1 MLLPKI
7 EPGLAPGP
15 APRDLDARR
24 LLEAD
29 LRTWWEEE
37 RADWDDQV
45 SGGDAAA
52 ADLWESMPV
61 VDSKTVARMAPIFEK
76 HEGRPF
82 DVRRIRPGGYAG
94 IEDVIE
100 HLVHET
106 TPGSSGP
113 AKHVPRK
120 VDS

>member
-7 EPGLAPGP
+7 EAGPAPGP
-15 APRDLDARR
+15 APRDL
-24 LLEAD
+24 EAD
-29 LRTWWEEE
+29 LRAWWKKE
-37 RADWDDQV
+37 RADWDDQIP
-45 SGGDAAA
+45 GGGSA

-61 VDSKTVARMAPIFEK
+61 VDSKTVARMAPIFKK
-76 HEGRPF
+76 HGRRF
-82 DVRRIRPGGYAG
+82 DVRRIRPGGYAD
-94 IEDVIE
+94 IDDAIR

-113 AKHVPRK
+113 AEPIPRK

>member
-1 MLLPKI
+1 MLPNKI
-7 EPGLAPGP
+7 ESRHAPGP
-15 APRDLDARR
+15 APRDLDVRR
-24 LLEAD
+24 RLEAD
-29 LRTWWEEE
+29 LRAWWDEE

-52 ADLWESMPV
+52 ADLWGSMPV
-61 VDSKTVARMAPIFEK
+61 VDSKTVARMAPIFER
-76 HEGRPF
+76 HEGCRF
-82 DVRRIRPGGYAG
+82 DVRRIRAGGYAG
-94 IEDVIE
+94 IDDAIR

>member
-1 MLLPKI
+1 MLQPKI
-7 EPGLAPGP
+7 EFEPAPGP
-15 APRDLDARR
+15 TPRDLDARR
-24 LLEAD
+24 RLEAD
-29 LRTWWEEE
+29 LRTWWDKE
-37 RADWDDQV
+37 RADWNDQV
-45 SGGDAAA
+45 SSGDSAE
-52 ADLWESMPV
+52 LWESMPD

-76 HEGRPF
+76 HGFPF

-94 IEDVIE
+94 IDDAIE
-100 HLVHET
+100 HLVRET

>member
-15 APRDLDARR
+15 AARDLDALR
-24 LLEAD
+24 LEAD
-29 LRTWWEEE
+29 LR
-37 RADWDDQV
+37 A
-45 SGGDAAA
+45 
-52 ADLWESMPV
+52 
-61 VDSKTVARMAPIFEK
+61 
-76 HEGRPF
+76 
-82 DVRRIRPGGYAG
+82 
-94 IEDVIE
+94 

>member
-7 EPGLAPGP
+7 ESGLAPSPP
-15 APRDLDARR
+15 ARDLDARR

-29 LRTWWEEE
+29 LR
-37 RADWDDQV
+37 
-45 SGGDAAA
+45 
-52 ADLWESMPV
+52 
-61 VDSKTVARMAPIFEK
+61 
-76 HEGRPF
+76 
-82 DVRRIRPGGYAG
+82 
-94 IEDVIE
+94 E

-113 AKHVPRK
+113 AEHVPRK